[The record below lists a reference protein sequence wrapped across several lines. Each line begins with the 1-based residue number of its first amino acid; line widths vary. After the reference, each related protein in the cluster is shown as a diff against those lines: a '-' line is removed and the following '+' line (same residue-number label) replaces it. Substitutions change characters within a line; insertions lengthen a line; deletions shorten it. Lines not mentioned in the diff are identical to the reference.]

1 MACRETSADYAGNVI
16 LADSAPH
23 VTKQMHGGARDTGIA
38 VVIVPVMCRLTAQVV
53 AMLWPGPTQP
63 IRVYPVY
70 VDMKINLCAAAKSCL
85 ASYLQL
91 LVVLLLPAFLSP
103 ASATDSQPYPEFSAV
118 YDARVNGIP
127 MAEASFSLR
136 KLENG
141 DYLYQRKSTSVGVA
155 SLFGNKVSTASSRWR
170 FTNNR
175 IQVLEY
181 RSSNADGDADDNLH
195 LIFNWKTAYV
205 RNVSTDDPWQTKM
218 PKGTL
223 DKLVMQMALLFE
235 LRDGMTEFQYPVAHQ
250 GRIKQYRFKQTGK
263 ERLELPI
270 GAYDSLIV
278 ERQDDD
284 RDKTRIWS
292 VPELNYFPVRFL
304 KHKKSGVKLELSL
317 RQVRF
322 IDQQAPQ

>member
-1 MACRETSADYAGNVI
+1 
-16 LADSAPH
+16 
-23 VTKQMHGGARDTGIA
+23 MHGGARDTGIA

-103 ASATDSQPYPEFSAV
+103 ASATDSQPYPEFSAI

-205 RNVSTDDPWQTKM
+205 KNVSTADPWQTKM

-270 GAYDSLIV
+270 GEYDTLIV

-284 RDKTRIWS
+284 RDKTKIWS